1 MQIASS
7 TPLTTG
13 TAYAA
18 GASHETA
25 VNAVANPLAHYQIIR
40 RNGSVVPFEPNKI
53 AIAMMKAF
61 LAVHGTQGAAS
72 ASVRETVDG
81 LTQAVIRAMVRSRPG
96 GGTFHIEDVQDQV
109 ELGLMRGGH
118 HEIARA
124 YVLYRERR
132 TQERAKQAAPD
143 APKAPVIHVLDGGE
157 RVPLDLDHLKG
168 LINSA
173 CQNLGADVK
182 PDPIMAETMRNLY
195 DGVPMDEV
203 YKASILAAR
212 TLIEKDPDYTYATA
226 RLLLHTIFKEV
237 LGRDLPPSEMA
248 QSYPDYFP
256 GFIKRGVDAELLD
269 EKLLQFDL
277 KKLGGALKAERDLKF
292 DYLGLQTLY
301 DRYFLHERKTRIE
314 LPQAFFMRVAMGL
327 SLNEIDREARA
338 IEFYEVLS
346 SFDFMS
352 STPTLF
358 NAGTLRSQLSSCYLT
373 TVPDDL
379 DGIYESIKENALLSK
394 FAGGLGNDWTRV
406 RALGSHIKG
415 TNGESQGVVPFLKV
429 VNDTAVAVNQGGK
442 RKGAVCTYLESWHLD
457 IEEFLE
463 LRKNTGDD
471 RRRTHDMN
479 TANWIPDLFMRRVM
493 EKGEWTLFSPSNVP
507 DLHDKFGIDFEQ
519 AYVAYEEKA
528 KRGELKPSKTVQ
540 AADMWRKMLTM
551 LFETGHPWITFKDA
565 CNIRSP
571 QQHVGVVHSSNL
583 CTEIT
588 LNTSDTETA
597 VCNLGSV
604 NLLQHLKDGAM
615 DHEKLKKTIT
625 TAMRMLDNVIDIN
638 YYAVKKA
645 RDSNL
650 RHRPVGLGVMAFQD
664 ALYEL
669 RIPYSSQQA
678 VEFADRSMEA
688 VCYYAYWASTEL
700 ARERGKYSSY
710 KGSLWDRGI
719 LPLDTLDML
728 AKQRGGYSTGEGPG
742 ASPYVQVD
750 RSMSLDWEAL
760 RRKIAQDGMRNS
772 NCVAIAPTATISNI
786 IGVDA
791 SIEPCFGNLSV
802 KSNLSG
808 EFTVINHYL
817 VRDLK
822 RLGLWDDVMV
832 MDLKHFDG
840 SLRPIDRVPQEIK
853 LLYATAFEVETTWLV
868 EAAARRQKWIDQA
881 QSLNIYMSGVSGK
894 KLDDTYKL
902 AWTRGLKT
910 TYYLRT
916 ISATQTE
923 KSTVTS
929 GRLNAVSS
937 GGMGHSGMN
946 ALDAAAA
953 AARSQMNAM
962 PATDIKFCAID
973 DPTCEACQ

>member
-1 MQIASS
+1 MSTVLNQPTPPVVRPVPGAHSS
-7 TPLTTG
+7 TPPV
-13 TAYAA
+13 AA
-18 GASHETA
+18 N
-25 VNAVANPLAHYQIIR
+25 VLANYQIIR
-40 RNGSVVPFEPNKI
+40 RNGSVVAFEPSKV

-81 LTQAVIRAMVRSRPG
+81 LTQAVTRALVRSRPG

-124 YVLYRERR
+124 YVLYREKRA
-132 TQERAKQAAPD
+132 QERAKQT
-143 APKAPVIHVLDGGE
+143 APVVSNLPTLHVTDSGE
-157 RVPLDLDHLKG
+157 RVALDIAHLTQ
-168 LINSA
+168 LIESA
-173 CQNLGADVK
+173 CENLGKDVSAA
-182 PDPIMAETMRNLY
+182 PILAETLRNLY
-195 DGVPMDEV
+195 DGVPIDEV

-226 RLLLHTIFKEV
+226 RLLLHTVRREV
-237 LGRDLPPSEMA
+237 LGGEVLQAEMNTRYA
-248 QSYPDYFP
+248 EYFP
-256 GFIKRGVDAELLD
+256 QFIKTGVENDLLD
-269 EKLLQFDL
+269 ERLLQFDL
-277 KKLGGALKAERDLKF
+277 ARLGAALKAERDLQF

-301 DRYFLHERKTRIE
+301 DRYFLHVKKTRIE
-314 LPQAFFMRVAMGL
+314 LPQSFFMRVAMGL

-358 NAGTLRSQLSSCYLT
+358 NSGTLRSQLSSCYLT

-493 EKGEWTLFSPSNVP
+493 EKGTWTLFSPNNVP
-507 DLHDKFGIDFEQ
+507 DLHDKFGAEFEK
-519 AYVAYEEKA
+519 AYVAYEAKA
-528 KRGELKPSKTVQ
+528 ANGVIKPSRTVQ
-540 AADMWRKMLTM
+540 AADLWRKMLTM

-565 CNIRSP
+565 CNVRSP
-571 QQHVGVVHSSNL
+571 QQHAGVVHSSNL

-604 NLLQHLKDGAM
+604 NLLQHLKDGQV
-615 DHEKLKKTIT
+615 DQDKLKKTIT
-625 TAMRMLDNVIDIN
+625 VAMRMLDNVIDIN

-650 RHRPVGLGVMAFQD
+650 RHRPVGLGVMGFQD
-664 ALYEL
+664 ALYAL
-669 RIPYSSQQA
+669 RIPYASQQA
-678 VEFADRSMEA
+678 VEFADTSMEA
-688 VCYYAYWASTEL
+688 ICYHAYWASTEL

-710 KGSLWDRGI
+710 KGSLWDKGV

-728 AKQRGGYSTGEGPG
+728 AQARGGYVE
-742 ASPYVQVD
+742 VD
-750 RSMSLDWEAL
+750 KSATLDWNAL
-760 RRKIAQDGMRNS
+760 RQKIRTDGMRNS

-808 EFTVINHYL
+808 EFTVINHGL

-840 SLRPIDRVPQEIK
+840 SLRPIDRVPQDIK
-853 LLYATAFEVETTWLV
+853 ALYATAFEIETTWLV

-881 QSLNIYMSGVSGK
+881 QSLNIYMAGASGK

-902 AWTRGLKT
+902 AWLRGLKT

-916 ISATQTE
+916 QSATHAE
-923 KSTVTS
+923 KSTVQS

-937 GGMGHSGMN
+937 GASNPGLS
-946 ALDAAAA
+946 ALDQAAA
-953 AARSQMNAM
+953 AARAQMDADSNV

-973 DPTCEACQ
+973 DPGCEACQ

>member
-1 MQIASS
+1 MQTAMS
-7 TPLTTG
+7 TP
-13 TAYAA
+13 AA
-18 GASHETA
+18 HSVTPSSARKTDHAGSATPH
-25 VNAVANPLAHYQIIR
+25 PLANYQIIR
-40 RNGSVVPFEPNKI
+40 RNGAVVSFEPNKI

-72 ASVRETVDG
+72 ASVRETVDE

-132 TQERAKQAAPD
+132 TQERARQTEQE
-143 APKAPVIHVLDGGE
+143 APKAVASLSVIDGGQ
-157 RVPLDLDHLKG
+157 RVPLDMVRLTG
-168 LINSA
+168 LIESA
-173 CQNLGADVK
+173 CANLGADVK
-182 PDPIMAETMRNLY
+182 PDPIVAETMRNLY
-195 DGVPMDEV
+195 DGVPIDEV

-226 RLLLHTIFKEV
+226 RLLLHTIFKEI
-237 LGRDLPPSEMA
+237 LGRDVAPADMA
-248 QSYPDYFP
+248 AAYADYFP
-256 GFIKRGVDAELLD
+256 GFIKKGIANELLD
-269 EKLLQFDL
+269 ERLGQYDLQR
-277 KKLGGALKAERDLKF
+277 LGAALKAERDLKF

-301 DRYFLHERKTRIE
+301 DRYFLHVRKTRIE

-327 SLNEIDREARA
+327 ALNEIDREARA

-358 NAGTLRSQLSSCYLT
+358 NSGTLRSQLSSCYLT

-493 EKGEWTLFSPSNVP
+493 EKGTWTLFSPNNVP
-507 DLHDKFGIDFEQ
+507 DLHDLFGADFER

-528 KRGELKPSKTVQ
+528 ARGEIKPAKTIQ
-540 AADMWRKMLTM
+540 ASDLWRKMLTM

-565 CNIRSP
+565 CNVRSP
-571 QQHVGVVHSSNL
+571 QQHSGVVHSSNL

-604 NLLQHLKDGAM
+604 NLPQHLKDGKV
-615 DHEKLKKTIT
+615 DHDKLKKTIT

-650 RHRPVGLGVMAFQD
+650 RHRPVGLGVMGFQD

-669 RIPYSSQQA
+669 RVPYASQQA
-678 VEFADRSMEA
+678 VEFADNSMEA
-688 VCYYAYWASTEL
+688 ICYHAYWASTEL

-710 KGSLWDRGI
+710 KGSLWDQGV
-719 LPLDTLDML
+719 LPLDTLKL
-728 AKQRGGYSTGEGPG
+728 LEEARGGYVE
-742 ASPYVQVD
+742 VD
-750 RSMSLDWEAL
+750 RASTLDWDAL
-760 RRKIAQDGMRNS
+760 RQKIATDGMRNS

-808 EFTVINHYL
+808 EFTIINHYL

-840 SLRPIDRVPQEIK
+840 SLRPIDRVPEDVK
-853 LLYATAFEVETTWLV
+853 ELYATAFEVETTWLV

-881 QSLNIYMSGVSGK
+881 QSLNIYMAGASGK

-902 AWTRGLKT
+902 AWLRGLKT

-916 ISATQTE
+916 QSATHAE
-923 KSTVTS
+923 KSTVQS
-929 GRLNAVSS
+929 DRLNAVSS
-937 GGMGHSGMN
+937 GGESKGGMS
-946 ALDAAAA
+946 AVDAAAA
-953 AARSQMNAM
+953 KARAKMEASAAQTTSAL
-962 PATDIKFCAID
+962 PATDVKFCAID
-973 DPTCEACQ
+973 DPGCESCQ